1 MGERTVMGTT
11 DVSVL
16 TRRIQEL
23 EKENARLKA
32 ILDKNGIE
40 YESFVSKTCET
51 NHLGA
56 TAVSTYQLTLHE
68 KVALFLHR
76 RFVPLGSLL

>member
-16 TRRIQEL
+16 TRRIQKL

-40 YESFVSKTCET
+40 YESFESKTAK
-51 NHLGA
+51 LII
-56 TAVSTYQLTLHE
+56 
-68 KVALFLHR
+68 
-76 RFVPLGSLL
+76 